1 MQCQN
6 FVVLIQLP
14 VDLSVPNKQFSCV
27 FLFFF
32 FLPFFVVLM
41 LVLFLIVAGCHFIT
55 LTIIGLLNFHS
66 LVIANLLY
74 GFFNFCFEF
83 LWKSTLWL
91 TWLMIST
98 LINNY
103 MYVLA
108 LSSLAK
114 GLRSACR
121 GGGQVVNTWLAKIML
136 HKNM

>member
-14 VDLSVPNKQFSCV
+14 VDLSVPNNQFSCV
-27 FLFFF
+27 FLFF
-32 FLPFFVVLM
+32 LPFFVVSM

-83 LWKSTLWL
+83 LWKSTLWV

-98 LINNY
+98 LNNY

-108 LSSLAK
+108 LSSWAK

-121 GGGQVVNTWLAKIML
+121 GGGQVVNTWLVKMML